1 MHYFGVMMTFAIK
14 WKYEHFVQ
22 NRVQTKLFAQRYKNF
37 DFAKKIADNTFLE
50 HSIGGNLIARVYS
63 EVVHTNNKDDRTNNK
78 ILQTDLF
85 DTAA

>member
-1 MHYFGVMMTFAIK
+1 MTFAIK

-37 DFAKKIADNTFLE
+37 DTAKKIADNTFWE
-50 HSIGGNLIARVYS
+50 HSIGGNLIARVS
-63 EVVHTNNKDDRTNNK
+63 AEVVRTNNKDDRTNNK

-85 DTAA
+85 ETAA